1 MSFELTEVGAP
12 HVATLPTGSL
22 EVCIAIRSVL
32 GPLACCTALD
42 DPPGWI
48 GAPQPTRAT
57 VVARNAITNR
67 LRVPSLSPPPLR
79 EGGTGLSPPP
89 LRGRVRE
96 GGGPPNFHL
105 LVIVGKHL
113 GGCVRQRALGDPQL
127 HAHLGGANPDRPR

>member
-32 GPLACCTALD
+32 GPAVCCTTLD

-57 VVARNAITNR
+57 LIARSAINRR
-67 LRVPSLSPPPLR
+67 LRVGSLSPPPLR
-79 EGGTGLSPPP
+79 GKE
-89 LRGRVRE
+89 E
-96 GGGPPNFHL
+96 GGPPNFHM

-113 GGCVRQRALGDPQL
+113 GRGVRQRALRD
-127 HAHLGGANPDRPR
+127 A